1 MVIMDPQRIVWL
13 NQRQKLVRQHGV
25 NPQIS
30 LPGFALK
37 ADQIKAIVESRPQH
51 GVRELVVVFIMVPF
65 IKVERRPGNIPAGDL
80 LERLLVIANLA
91 APAKP
96 QTPAALS
103 APRMPTARPPA
114 LDFLSSG
121 KAIRLETTTKRLMV
135 IPPFGLRVIRQMLQP
150 RPYSGGIRQPPVRLS
165 FPAPT
170 FTDIPCS

>member
-1 MVIMDPQRIVWL
+1 
-13 NQRQKLVRQHGV
+13 
-25 NPQIS
+25 
-30 LPGFALK
+30 
-37 ADQIKAIVESRPQH
+37 
-51 GVRELVVVFIMVPF
+51 MVPF

-165 FPAPT
+165 FPGANFYRHSLQLINDAESRLVGQIIADKNRFAAANGASCMNAVIASPLLT
-170 FTDIPCS
+170 PRGLISTTHLPSCNASSG